1 MREKKSFLLK
11 EGQVA
16 PDFEL
21 KDQTGGEV
29 RLSDYRGKTVVLWF
43 YPQADTP
50 G

>member
-1 MREKKSFLLK
+1 MLN
-11 EGQVA
+11 VADIA

-21 KDQTGGEV
+21 KDHTGHEV

-43 YPQADTP
+43 YPQADTA